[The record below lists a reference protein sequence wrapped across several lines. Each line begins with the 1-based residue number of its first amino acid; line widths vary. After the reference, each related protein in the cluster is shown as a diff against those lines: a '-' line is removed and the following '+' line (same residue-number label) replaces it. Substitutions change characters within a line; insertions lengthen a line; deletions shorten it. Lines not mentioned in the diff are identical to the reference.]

1 MINYYFWGMAY
12 RLLLICLI
20 LGVSPVKA
28 QTILTEKKVN
38 LSFSGFVK
46 NDFIVDTR
54 RNAEAVDG
62 LYTLWPMKP
71 QLDANGKD
79 INAQPSARMFSISTR
94 FATRLSGLELGKVK
108 VGAYVELDFTGGDA
122 ANSIRLRHTYTTFS
136 WPKTDVIFGRT
147 WHPTFIEKVFPGVM
161 ALNTGVPFQV
171 FNRSPQLRI
180 TRHLTSSLDVMAA
193 AVYQINYINYGPDEK
208 TGASV
213 ASARYQRDAL
223 VPNLHL
229 QFQYYNS
236 RWVLGAGVDWKTIQP
251 RSYTTGSDGKTYVT
265 SEKLP
270 SMAALA
276 YLKFTHGKFELKA
289 KTMFGQNVS
298 ESLLPGGYAV
308 ASLNPLTGYETY
320 TPTNHSF
327 SFVNVMVGDVWKAG
341 LLVGYMKNYGTSANP
356 ADPAK
361 FFARGAD
368 VDECFRISPQF
379 TWKVKNFMASWEPE
393 VTSASYGSIDV
404 HDKGK
409 VKDAEFVTNF
419 RSLFTVFYLF

>member
-1 MINYYFWGMAY
+1 MTY
-12 RLLLICLI
+12 RFILIWLLF
-20 LGVSPVKA
+20 VTFPAFS
-28 QTILTEKKVN
+28 QTILTEKKLN
-38 LSFSGFVK
+38 LAFSGFVK
-46 NDFIVDTR
+46 NDFILDSR

-62 LYTLWPMKP
+62 LYTLWPLKP
-71 QLDANGKD
+71 SYDAGGED
-79 INAQPSARMFSISTR
+79 INAQPSARMFAISTR
-94 FATRLSGLELGKVK
+94 FATRLSGLELGQVK

-122 ANSIRLRHTYTTFS
+122 ANSIRLRHTYTTFT
-136 WPKTDVIFGRT
+136 WPKTELIFGRT
-147 WHPTFIEKVFPGVM
+147 WHPTFVEKVFPGVM

-180 TRHLTSSLDVMAA
+180 THHLRPDFDVIAA
-193 AVYQINYINYGPDEK
+193 AIYQINYINFGPDPV

-213 ASARYQRDAL
+213 ASSRYQRDAL

-229 QFQYYNS
+229 QFQYFDAS
-236 RWVLGAGVDWKTIQP
+236 WVLGAGVDWKTIQP
-251 RSYTTGSDGKTYVT
+251 RSYTTGSDSKTYVT

-276 YLKFTHGKFELKA
+276 YLKYTRGKFELKA

-308 ASLNPLTGYETY
+308 ASVDERTGYETY

-327 SFVNVMVGDVWKAG
+327 SFVNFLYGDVWKAG
-341 LLVGYMKNYGTSANP
+341 LLLGYMKNYGTAENPVSAS
-356 ADPAK
+356 K
-361 FFARGAD
+361 FYARGAD
-368 VDECFRISPQF
+368 VDECFRISPQI
-379 TWKVKNFMASWEPE
+379 TWKIKNFMASWEPE
-393 VTSASYGSIDV
+393 ITSASYGTIDI

-419 RSLFTVFYLF
+419 RSLFTVFYFF